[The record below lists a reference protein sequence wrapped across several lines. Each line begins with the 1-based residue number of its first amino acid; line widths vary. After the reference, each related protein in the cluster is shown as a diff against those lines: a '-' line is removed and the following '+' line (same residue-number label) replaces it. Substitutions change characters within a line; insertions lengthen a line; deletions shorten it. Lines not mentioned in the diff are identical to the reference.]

1 MLKLSRILLVL
12 LSVIAV
18 SCGRNTFHL
27 LESDDALQPK
37 GRAVYYWKSTFN
49 LNDDEVSFISKHGID
64 KLYIRLFD
72 VVVEGTEVVPIAT
85 TRFVS
90 SVPDNIEI
98 VPTVYITLSA
108 LKRYYSNEEELAQL
122 IVTRVLNMCSYHDLG
137 NIKEIQFDCDWTSLT
152 RYSFDCLCEHAKE
165 LLHPQ
170 GIALSGTIRL
180 HQIAEA
186 EYPFD
191 KGVVMLYNTGD
202 FRNLSTENSILS
214 YDDVE
219 KYLGVKKRVRKFLEA
234 RKYNCETIDLAYPLF
249 SWSTFFNKNGSFL
262 CLNKRT
268 DFSDIEGVERQDD
281 ATASSDNHFVVNK
294 SCWIDDEFFS
304 SGTTIRVE
312 HSDIDII
319 LRVKDLVDNTIGAAA
334 QHNILYHLDS
344 QTILNYSDNEIEKIL
359 R

>member
-12 LSVIAV
+12 LSIIAV
-18 SCGRNTFHL
+18 SCGSNTSQKP
-27 LESDDALQPK
+27 ESDSMQNQK
-37 GRAVYYWKSTFN
+37 GRAAYYWKSIFK
-49 LNDDEVSFISKHGID
+49 LNDREVSFLSEHSID

-72 VVVEGTEVVPIAT
+72 VVMEYNEVVPIAT
-85 TRFVS
+85 TKFVS
-90 SVPDNIEI
+90 SVPDIIEI

-108 LKRYYSNEEELAQL
+108 LKRYSSNEEELAQL
-122 IVTRVLNMCSYHDLG
+122 IVTRVLNMCSYHDLN
-137 NIKEIQFDCDWTSLT
+137 NIKEIQFDCDWTSST
-152 RYSFDCLCEHAKE
+152 RSSFNCLCEHAKE
-165 LLHPQ
+165 ILHPQ

-180 HQIAEA
+180 HQIEEA

-191 KGVVMLYNTGD
+191 RGVVMLYNTGD
-202 FRNLSTENSILS
+202 FRNFSTENSILS

-234 RKYNCETIDLAYPLF
+234 RKHNCETIDIAYPLF
-249 SWSTFFNKNGSFL
+249 GWSAFFNKKGSFL

-268 DFSDIEGVERQDD
+268 DFSDIEGIVKLDNT
-281 ATASSDNHFVVNK
+281 TASSDNHFVVNK

-304 SGTTIRVE
+304 AGTTIRVE

-319 LRVKDLVDNTIGAAA
+319 LRVKDLVDNTIGAVA
-334 QHNILYHLDS
+334 QHNIIYHLDS
-344 QTILNYSDNEIEKIL
+344 QTILNYSENEIEKIL